1 MIRKA
6 TPNDL
11 DGICDI
17 YDAILRREERSGQSV
32 TNWKRDLYPT
42 RDTARKAGK
51 AGTLYVDVQGGEV
64 AACANLN
71 QIQPAEY
78 AGIPWSI
85 PAKKS
90 EVLVIHTLVVHPV
103 IARHGLGR
111 KFVAFAEGLAKGR
124 GCKAI
129 RLDTYEGNAPAR
141 GLYEKYGF
149 RPIARRKHYYDHPVE
164 NAIVMA
170 WGGEEQ

>member
-85 PAKKS
+85 PAKKN

-111 KFVAFAEGLAKGR
+111 KFVAFAEGLAKGM

-141 GLYEKYGF
+141 TFYEKLGYRLAGSADF
-149 RPIARRKHYYDHPVE
+149 HFEDVIDEVLVCYEKE
-164 NAIVMA
+164 LL
-170 WGGEEQ
+170 